1 MFKASVLKF
10 KSNHYSSQIFYMMS
24 LEKNF
29 KIKKRS
35 ESSVCLRKHVMISK
49 NYVEGSRGHF
59 NVEKIMEV
67 SACF

>member
-29 KIKKRS
+29 KRKKRS
-35 ESSVCLRKHVMISK
+35 ESSVCLRTVTSSVK
-49 NYVEGSRGHF
+49 NDVEGSRGHF